1 MDDDDGLVFDVE
13 DSAEKPESIW
23 NTRELTIYAIDCTES
38 MFKSAYNDDHF
49 FRLCLKCLKS
59 IYMNKVIGQSNDLI
73 GIVLFGTQSSDPDL
87 NFQHIRT
94 FSEPKV
100 SDADVVKKFENMI
113 KSSNYCDF
121 TAIYGHND
129 NYVLSDVLW
138 HSSLLINK
146 CTAKVKTKKIV
157 LMTDND
163 DPHKNNNAKQH
174 QARKKAEDLNGLGI
188 KLDILPFGSSFNG
201 DVFYKEILKIVNGE
215 DVTLPDGE
223 QKVNELLERT
233 YRKDF
238 KRRAVSKT
246 QLNLNNEIRIGIEVY
261 NFYRQL
267 NIPSIMK
274 LDRRSNEPLKSV
286 VQTYNTETGERLLKS
301 DLNKCV
307 DVGNKN
313 ITFST
318 EEMNKLQMSGKRGLT
333 LLGFKS
339 LAYLQPEHHLKE
351 PSFIYPNEEIVRG
364 SKTVFTALLQKC
376 LENQK
381 FALCYYVTR
390 EQGRSSLVALVPQ
403 PEKCNENVQIM
414 PAGFHLIYLPYADN
428 IREIQSLPPKTSVQ
442 PEEIKICRDIVK
454 KLSCKYVPQ
463 KIENPKVQHHWAN
476 IEALA
481 LDQEKRTVYDDTLR
495 DFDDV
500 SVRLAS
506 LEASFLQTF
515 FPNDYDPELELT
527 KKRKYPASSE
537 ANRYKAAKMPKLQID
552 SSDPLY
558 VEKMAKGGQSEKLK
572 VNELK
577 AYLVDNNVNVK
588 GFKKSDMLNCL
599 YDMLNINS

>member
-13 DSAEKPESIW
+13 DPAEKPENIW

-38 MFKSAYNDDHF
+38 MFKLKYKDDSF
-49 FRLCLKCLKS
+49 FRLCLRCLKS

-73 GIVLFGTQSSDPDL
+73 GIVLFGTETSDPDL

-94 FSEPKV
+94 FSEPKE
-100 SDADVVKKFENMI
+100 SDADVVKKLENMM

-121 TAIYGHND
+121 ATVFGHND

-146 CTAKVKTKKIV
+146 CTSKVRTKEIV
-157 LMTDND
+157 LMTYND
-163 DPHKNNNAKQH
+163 HPHKNNTSKQH

-201 DVFYKEILKIVNGE
+201 DAFYKEILKIVNGE

-233 YRKDF
+233 YRKDY
-238 KRRAVSKT
+238 KRRAVSKI
-246 QLNLNNEIRIGIEVY
+246 QLNLSDDIQIGIEVY

-307 DVGNKN
+307 DVGKKSISFN
-313 ITFST
+313 T

-351 PSFIYPNEEIVRG
+351 PSFIYPNDEDIKG
-364 SKTVFTALLQKC
+364 SKNLFTALLQKC
-376 LENQK
+376 LEKQK
-381 FALCYYVTR
+381 FALCYHVTR
-390 EQGRSSLVALVPQ
+390 EQGRSNLVALVPQ
-403 PEKCNENVQIM
+403 PEKCDGNVQIM

-428 IREIQSLPPKTSVQ
+428 IREIQSLPAKTSLESEQ
-442 PEEIKICRDIVK
+442 IDLCKKIVK
-454 KLSCKYVPQ
+454 KLSFKYDPQ

-481 LDQEKRTVYDDTLR
+481 LDQEKREVCDDTLC
-495 DFDDV
+495 DFEFV
-500 SVRLAS
+500 SERLAS
-506 LEASFLQTF
+506 LETCFLEAF
-515 FPNDYDPELELT
+515 FPDDYDPELELT
-527 KKRKYPASSE
+527 KKRKYPSSSE
-537 ANRYKAAKMPKLQID
+537 SNRYKAAKIPKIQID
-552 SSDPLY
+552 PSDPLY
-558 VEKMAKGGQSEKLK
+558 VEKMVKAGQGDKLK

-577 AYLVDNNVNVK
+577 SYLIENNVNVK
-588 GFKKSDMLNCL
+588 GFKKGDMLNCL
-599 YDMLNINS
+599 YDMLGINT